1 VLTLDSKVV
10 WYGKLKVDSRETPV
24 VYDPQI
30 VPSIKGCIYLYNSE
44 RDAVVQYTWN
54 IVQGLLVD
62 LDKAEKVTI
71 KKSID
76 AKWKVARK
84 KFTKGQVYAL
94 TSQQEESKP
103 APLPQ
108 SAAGRWDSTDDDSF
122 ELEDPG

>member
-10 WYGKLKVDSRETPV
+10 WYGKLKVDPRETPV
-24 VYDPQI
+24 IYDPQI

-44 RDAVVQYTWN
+44 RDAIVQYTWN

-62 LDKAEKVTI
+62 LDKNEKAAT
-71 KKSID
+71 KKAID
-76 AKWKVARK
+76 AKWKAARK

-94 TSQQEESKP
+94 ASQQDDSTP
-103 APLPQ
+103 APPPE
-108 SAAGRWDSTDDDSF
+108 SAARRWDSSEDDSF